1 MAVKIRL
8 ARGGAKKRP
17 YYRIVAT
24 DSRTPR
30 DGRFLEKLGT
40 YHPLLPSD
48 DPKRVTL
55 NEDRVKHWLD
65 NGAKPSERVA
75 IFLGQAGIAPMP
87 AQPNRPSKSR
97 PKKKAQERAAAEE
110 GTPPK
115 AEEPEKKTEEKAEEP
130 EEKAEA

>member
-24 DSRTPR
+24 DSRKPR

-40 YHPLLPSD
+40 YHPLLSSD

-65 NGAKPSERVA
+65 HGAKPTERVA

-87 AQPNRPSKSR
+87 AQPNRPNKSR
-97 PKKKAQERAAAEE
+97 PKKKAQERAAAESS
-110 GTPPK
+110 GAATPEQSAKPEQP
-115 AEEPEKKTEEKAEEP
+115 AEN
-130 EEKAEA
+130 AEA